1 MPECIQMLLQ
11 KGCIDDISIMREGEM
26 AGLAGDFEGLD
37 VLHSAHVGGGIAHVA
52 YAVLSF
58 QAVQIR
64 FRENVF
70 DQTCSF
76 MQMDKPLFIYRSD
89 ATALLPTVLEAL
101 QAQKGQ
107 AGGLSCSVDSEDA
120 AFFVDFFHG
129 LIC

>member
-26 AGLAGDFEGLD
+26 AGLAGDFERLD
-37 VLHSAHVGGGIAHVA
+37 VFHPADISCGIAHVTD
-52 YAVLSF
+52 AVQSF

-89 ATALLPTVLEAL
+89 ATALLPTVLKAL
-101 QAQKGQ
+101 QAKECE
-107 AGGLSCSVDSEDA
+107 AGCLLHTVDSEDA

-129 LIC
+129 VIR